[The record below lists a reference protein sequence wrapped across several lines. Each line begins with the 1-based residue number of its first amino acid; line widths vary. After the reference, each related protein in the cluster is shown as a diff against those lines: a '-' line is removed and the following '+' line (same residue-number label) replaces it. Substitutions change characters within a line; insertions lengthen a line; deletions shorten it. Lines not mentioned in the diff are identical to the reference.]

1 MSQHATASA
10 DSKFHRI
17 QQAVKWTVYTL
28 LFVNFIFYFLEDWNR
43 AVHTL
48 TAASTILDWAAEFA
62 TSIDELGW
70 FTLLFMFEL
79 ETYILEDED
88 WKGWV
93 GHAVRGA
100 RLVCF
105 AMIAHTVYAF
115 LVTVSDLQPTVPV
128 ENVANLCDMTGADIS
143 YVYNLEY
150 TDISEQT
157 CAELSD
163 ASQFYW
169 VAEDPVV
176 SDMTGLSLER
186 DLAWADLAE
195 VVIWLLVLAT
205 IEIIVRLQN
214 RGVTA
219 GTLMSVANRIK
230 IFLYLSLVG
239 LGVYWAYLS
248 HWLYLWDELVWIL
261 GFAAIEMNVSEWRE
275 ELLVEQVAA

>member
-1 MSQHATASA
+1 MSHHASASA

-28 LFVNFIFYFLEDWNR
+28 LFVNFVFYFYEDWNR

-48 TAASTILDWAAEFA
+48 GAASTILDRAGEFA

-70 FTLLFMFEL
+70 FILLFMFEL

-93 GHAVRGA
+93 AHAVRGA

-150 TDISEQT
+150 TDISEQS

-169 VAEDPVV
+169 VAEDTVV

-205 IEIIVRLQN
+205 IEIVVRLQN

-230 IFLYLSLVG
+230 IFLYLSLIG

>member
-17 QQAVKWTVYTL
+17 QQAVKWTVYAL
-28 LFVNFIFYFLEDWNR
+28 LFVNFIFYFFEDWNR

-93 GHAVRGA
+93 GHAVRSA

-275 ELLVEQVAA
+275 ELLEELDDV

>member
-1 MSQHATASA
+1 MSHHASASA

-28 LFVNFIFYFLEDWNR
+28 LFVNFVFYFFEDWNR

-48 TAASTILDWAAEFA
+48 TAASTILDWAGEFA

-70 FTLLFMFEL
+70 FILLFMFEL

-88 WKGWV
+88 CKGWV

-128 ENVANLCDMTGADIS
+128 ENVVNLCDMTGADIS

-150 TDISEQT
+150 TDISEQS

-169 VAEDPVV
+169 VAEGTVV
-176 SDMTGLSLER
+176 SDITGLGLER

-205 IEIIVRLQN
+205 IEIAVRLQN

-219 GTLMSVANRIK
+219 GTLMSAVNRIK
-230 IFLYLSLVG
+230 IFLYLSLIG
-239 LGVYWAYLS
+239 LGVYWACLS

-275 ELLVEQVAA
+275 ELLGEQVAA

>member
-275 ELLVEQVAA
+275 ELLEELDDV

>member
-1 MSQHATASA
+1 MSHHATASA
-10 DSKFHRI
+10 ASKFHRI

-28 LFVNFIFYFLEDWNR
+28 LFVNFVFYFFEDWNR

-70 FTLLFMFEL
+70 FILLFMFEL

-100 RLVCF
+100 RLVCI

-115 LVTVSDLQPTVPV
+115 LITVSDLQPTVPV

-150 TDISEQT
+150 TDISEQS

-163 ASQFYW
+163 ATQFYW

-176 SDMTGLSLER
+176 SDMAGLSLER

-230 IFLYLSLVG
+230 IFLYLSLIG

>member
-93 GHAVRGA
+93 GHAVRSA

-176 SDMTGLSLER
+176 SDMTGLNLER

-275 ELLVEQVAA
+275 ELLEELDDV